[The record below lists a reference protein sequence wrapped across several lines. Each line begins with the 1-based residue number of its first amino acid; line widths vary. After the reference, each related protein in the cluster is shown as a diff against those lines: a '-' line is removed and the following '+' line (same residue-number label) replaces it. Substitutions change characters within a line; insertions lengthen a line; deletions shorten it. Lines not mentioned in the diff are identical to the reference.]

1 MSQSTIEMMPS
12 AALPEVFTLEEAAVY
27 LRVSQDDV
35 LEAIQHQRL
44 PGRQVRQQWRFLK
57 AAIQDWLRTSPT
69 QKERIMQLAGAWE
82 DDPYREEMLDEVF
95 RGRGRP
101 MVEETE

>member
-1 MSQSTIEMMPS
+1 
-12 AALPEVFTLEEAAVY
+12 
-27 LRVSQDDV
+27 
-35 LEAIQHQRL
+35 
-44 PGRQVRQQWRFLK
+44 LK

-82 DDPYREEMLDEVF
+82 DDPYRDEMLDEVF